1 MLLDKDIR
9 EPLFDFLEDT
19 FGKVRILEEK
29 TIGRSRADVVMVT
42 DSALY
47 GVEIKSDADTYAR
60 LKSQVKDYDKHY
72 DFNIIV
78 IGTSHAQH
86 IYEHVPDY
94 WGIITVEDIGGTPDF
109 YMLRKPQTNPKMKW
123 EKKLE
128 ILWRTELAKI
138 QEMNSMPKYKDKSK
152 DFIVGKL
159 LERIPG
165 KLSEETLKEQL
176 SNVLFERD
184 YNTIASELKEFH
196 KGELQKKIEAETDF
210 EKKLELMMKQSAL
223 KKGFKKTKR

>member
-1 MLLDKDIR
+1 
-9 EPLFDFLEDT
+9 
-19 FGKVRILEEK
+19 
-29 TIGRSRADVVMVT
+29 
-42 DSALY
+42 
-47 GVEIKSDADTYAR
+47 
-60 LKSQVKDYDKHY
+60 
-72 DFNIIV
+72 
-78 IGTSHAQH
+78 
-86 IYEHVPDY
+86 
-94 WGIITVEDIGGTPDF
+94 
-109 YMLRKPQTNPKMKW
+109 MLRKPQTNPKMKW

-196 KGELQKKIEAETDF
+196 KGELQKKIEAETDS
-210 EKKLELMMKQSAL
+210 EKKLELMMKQSVL
-223 KKGFKKTKR
+223 KKGFKKTKRRSRRS

>member
-1 MLLDKDIR
+1 
-9 EPLFDFLEDT
+9 
-19 FGKVRILEEK
+19 
-29 TIGRSRADVVMVT
+29 
-42 DSALY
+42 
-47 GVEIKSDADTYAR
+47 
-60 LKSQVKDYDKHY
+60 
-72 DFNIIV
+72 
-78 IGTSHAQH
+78 
-86 IYEHVPDY
+86 
-94 WGIITVEDIGGTPDF
+94 
-109 YMLRKPQTNPKMKW
+109 MKW

-196 KGELQKKIEAETDF
+196 KGELQKKIEAETDS
-210 EKKLELMMKQSAL
+210 EKKLELMMKQSVL
-223 KKGFKKTKR
+223 KKGFRKRAKRR